1 MTKAAYIVV
10 LLGLVAVAQTSSVM
24 AGELVQEEP
33 ATFTA
38 RELLAANHTGL
49 EGFQYTNIRLETS
62 TPVDTFNGLA
72 NSAGAASA
80 ASSNSDSSH
89 PWGKHKSADQVTQPT
104 NPSLP
109 LLNSQS
115 QVEASDDDPDVLEK
129 RRELLLKLLEDTEA
143 ELASQN

>member
-72 NSAGAASA
+72 NSAGAAS
-80 ASSNSDSSH
+80 SNADSSH